1 MILID
6 TSVLVDY
13 LRSPTD
19 RALRLFEQNEAA
31 ICGVTRAEV
40 LAGARKP
47 ADLDRIARSLD
58 VLGQVG
64 IAEGLWDV
72 LGKNLSLLRAAGT
85 TVPFADALIATL
97 AIENGL
103 ELWTRDIHFARIQS
117 VLTGLRLFQ
126 EPAEVN

>member
-19 RALRLFEQNEAA
+19 HARCLFEENEAA

-40 LAGARKP
+40 LAGARNP
-47 ADLDRIARSLD
+47 ADLDRIAISLD
-58 VLGQVG
+58 VLGQVA

-72 LGKNLSLLRAAGT
+72 LGKNLSLLRTAGA
-85 TVPFADALIATL
+85 TVPFADAVIATL
-97 AIENGL
+97 AIENDL
-103 ELWTRDIHFARIQS
+103 ELWTRDMHFLRLQGI
-117 VLTGLRLFQ
+117 LTGLRLFQ
-126 EPAEVN
+126 EPE